1 MDGGMSGGFLVTLL
15 LALFVIYV
23 FAKTAVVVP
32 QQSAYVV
39 ERLGKYHRTLESG
52 INVIIPVIDRPRQ
65 INWRYT
71 ETGFNGEIISIFK
84 LQDRIDLRENVYDF
98 PKQNVITRDNVV
110 TEINALIYFQI
121 MDPLKSVYEIG
132 NLPNAI
138 EKLTQ
143 TTLRNVVG
151 EMDLDECLSSR
162 DTINAKLRA
171 ILDDATNKWGVKV
184 NRVELQDINPPL
196 AIRDAMEKQM
206 RAERN
211 RRATIL
217 EAEGEKGSQILT
229 AEGQRESDIQRA
241 EGQKQSAILEAEGQ
255 AQARIRVAEAEAEAI
270 RLVSEAVKGY
280 AGDPVQ
286 YLIAQKYLETLNQMT
301 SGNET
306 KTVFLPYE
314 ASGILSS
321 LGGIK
326 ELLKS
331 QG

>member
-1 MDGGMSGGFLVTLL
+1 MGTLILFSL
-15 LALFVIYV
+15 LALL
-23 FAKTAVVVP
+23 VVVLLAKGIRIVK
-32 QQSAYVV
+32 QSEAMIV

-121 MDPLKSVYEIG
+121 VDPLKSVYEIG

-331 QG
+331 QA

>member
-1 MDGGMSGGFLVTLL
+1 MYTLI
-15 LALFVIYV
+15 LFSSLSIL
-23 FAKTAVVVP
+23 VVVLLGKGIRIVK
-32 QQSAYVV
+32 QSEAMLI

-52 INVIIPVIDRPRQ
+52 INIVIPVIDRPRQ

-71 ETGFNGEIISIFK
+71 ETGFNGEIISVFK

-121 MDPLKSVYEIG
+121 IDPLKSVYEIG

-151 EMDLDECLSSR
+151 EMDLDQCLSSR

-206 RAERN
+206 RAERT

-255 AQARIRVAEAEAEAI
+255 AQARIRVAQAEAEAI

-286 YLIAQKYLETLNQMT
+286 YLIAQRYLETLSVMT
-301 SGNET
+301 SGTGT
-306 KTVFLPYE
+306 KTVFLPFE
-314 ASGILSS
+314 ATGVLSS

>member
-1 MDGGMSGGFLVTLL
+1 MGTLILFSL
-15 LALFVIYV
+15 LALL
-23 FAKTAVVVP
+23 VVVLLAKGIRIVK
-32 QQSAYVV
+32 QSEAMIV
-39 ERLGKYHRTLESG
+39 ERLGKYHGTLESG

-121 MDPLKSVYEIG
+121 VDPLKSVYEIG

-151 EMDLDECLSSR
+151 EMDLDQCLSSR

-196 AIRDAMEKQM
+196 AIRDEMEKQM
-206 RAERN
+206 RAERT

-255 AQARIRVAEAEAEAI
+255 AQARIRVAQAEAEAI
-270 RLVSEAVKGY
+270 KLVSEAVKGY
-280 AGDPVQ
+280 SGDPVQ

-301 SGNET
+301 SGNDT